1 MGYSAYITNCY
12 LKPSRELTKE
22 EIKYID
28 EELDFD
34 VGDNNIY
41 LEEEYYGLCPD
52 GYLQE
57 DINRIIEYGNE
68 RGFTLNGSIDVDMTM
83 GCCGKARYKID
94 NQLIICLYFI
104 SINYYH
110 IKALGEYGEVVNT
123 PGCEPGIRQ
132 FDPDYSP
139 QPRSIRIPPLR
150 LSVIPNLRYTHG
162 KCGSGYA

>member
-1 MGYSAYITNCY
+1 MGYSAYLTNCY

-94 NQLIICLYFI
+94 NSKVTITESGEDFLEDYTTRDLIEEL
-104 SINYYH
+104 N
-110 IKALGEYGEVVNT
+110 K
-123 PGCEPGIRQ
+123 R
-132 FDPDYSP
+132 
-139 QPRSIRIPPLR
+139 
-150 LSVIPNLRYTHG
+150 
-162 KCGSGYA
+162 GYAVEKKEI